1 MINNLNLG
9 KLKRIK
15 LGRNNY
21 VYSFK
26 EKSEKK
32 IIKFFKYKK
41 TFIKEINFLKY
52 LNIMNIKSIPKIEYI
67 NKYKK
72 FYICNYIQGK
82 EVKKISRGKVGK
94 CADFINEI
102 NKKKNLIFNM
112 LLNIVNQ
119 LMIILKV

>member
-9 KLKRIK
+9 RLQRIK

-26 EKSEKK
+26 EKSKKK

-41 TFIKEINFLKY
+41 RFIKEINFLKY
-52 LNIMNIKSIPKIEYI
+52 LNIINIKSIPKIEYI

-82 EVKKISRGKVGK
+82 KVKKFQGKKLESV
-94 CADFINEI
+94 
-102 NKKKNLIFNM
+102 
-112 LLNIVNQ
+112 Q
-119 LMIILKV
+119 IL